1 MVLRS
6 LVFGTLFV
14 LMDIPPGQGRMNSAR
29 VIDLMLFS
37 NMLIWKM

>member
-14 LMDIPPGQGRMNSAR
+14 LMDTPPGHGRMNLAL
-29 VIDLMLFS
+29 VVDLMLFNS
-37 NMLIWKM
+37 MLI